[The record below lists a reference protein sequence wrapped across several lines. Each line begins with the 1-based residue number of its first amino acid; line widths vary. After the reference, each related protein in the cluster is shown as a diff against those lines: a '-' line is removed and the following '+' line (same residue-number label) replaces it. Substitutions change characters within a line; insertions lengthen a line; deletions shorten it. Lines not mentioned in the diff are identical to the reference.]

1 MSSTTDTSFKT
12 RVKRYRI
19 SSGPTLLVLENRANP
34 TVSLAAGLKAGAYFN
49 PPGEHIVSSLTAS
62 MLTKGTRRRTKLTIA
77 EELETMGARRG
88 FSANTFHVTAA
99 SQSLSRD
106 FARVLGTIAEELR
119 EPAFPREELDKLKQQ
134 AVAAI
139 KRDQE
144 DTRSRAIERL
154 SQLLYAPTSP
164 FYDPPAE
171 EQVSDIESLTRD
183 DLERFYNERYS
194 PESMIIAIVGDI
206 ESDDVRT
213 LVEDLFGSWSGV
225 DKPSIALPITQLP
238 NEPRREFV
246 EMKDKANADVAI
258 GHPSRLRR
266 KNPDFLAAVIAN
278 RALGQSTLSSRL
290 GLKVRDEMGLTYGI
304 NSSFVDCG
312 IGDGPFVIGV
322 TVAPAN
328 IELAISTSMEI
339 VEEFRETGIREEE
352 LRDEKSSWIGSYK
365 VGLATNA
372 GMASQLLSTE
382 IHELGIGYLDDF
394 PMHVASLT
402 KDEVDDAIKYY
413 FHPKSATTVI
423 AGTL

>member
-1 MSSTTDTSFKT
+1 MSSSTDTSFKA

-19 SSGPTLLVLENRANP
+19 SSGPTLLVLENKANP
-34 TVSLAAGLKAGAYFN
+34 TVSMAAGLKAGAYFN
-49 PPGEHIVSSLTAS
+49 PPGQHTLSSLTAA
-62 MLTKGTRRRTKLTIA
+62 MLTKGTRRRTKLAIA

-106 FARVLGTIAEELR
+106 FQRVLRTIAEELR
-119 EPAFPREELDKLKQQ
+119 EPAFPGEELDKLKQQ
-134 AVAAI
+134 SIAAI
-139 KRDQE
+139 KREQE
-144 DTRSRAIERL
+144 DTRSRAMQRL
-154 SQLLYAPTSP
+154 SQLLYTPTSP
-164 FYDPPAE
+164 FFDPPAE
-171 EQVSDIESLTRD
+171 EQITSIESLTRD
-183 DLERFYNERYS
+183 DLERFYKDWYS
-194 PESMIIAIVGDI
+194 PESMIIAVVGDI
-206 ESDDVRT
+206 DSDDVIT
-213 LVEDLFGSWSGV
+213 LLEDQFGSWTGV
-225 DKPSIALPITQLP
+225 DKPSITLPLTQLP
-238 NEPRREFV
+238 KEPRREFV
-246 EMKDKANADVAI
+246 GMKDKANADVAI

-339 VEEFRETGIREEE
+339 VEEFRKTGIREDE

-365 VGLATNA
+365 IGLATNA

-382 IHELGIGYLDDF
+382 IHELGVGYLDDF
-394 PMHVASLT
+394 PTNVASLT

-413 FHPKSATTVI
+413 FHPTIATTVI